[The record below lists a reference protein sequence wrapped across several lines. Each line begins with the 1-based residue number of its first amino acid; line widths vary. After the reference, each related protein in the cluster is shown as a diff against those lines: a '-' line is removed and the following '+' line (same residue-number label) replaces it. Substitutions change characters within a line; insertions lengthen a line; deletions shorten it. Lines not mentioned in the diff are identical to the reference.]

1 MEEYFYFVGDIMKML
16 NVKEA
21 KAYQIIRQ
29 VNAKLSEDGY
39 MTMGGRVPRQAFKD
53 FFGLSRGEEKKE

>member
-1 MEEYFYFVGDIMKML
+1 MKML

-29 VNAKLSEDGY
+29 VNAKLSEEGY